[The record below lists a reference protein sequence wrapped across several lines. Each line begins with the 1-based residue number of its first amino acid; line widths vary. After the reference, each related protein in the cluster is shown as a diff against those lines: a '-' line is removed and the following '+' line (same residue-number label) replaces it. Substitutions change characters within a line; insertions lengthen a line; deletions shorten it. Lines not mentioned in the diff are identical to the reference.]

1 MRAIGLAAR
10 RPPLPHGLS
19 PLIWPANYRS
29 AMGSDA
35 SRSVGTVG
43 ATNRT
48 VVPITVM
55 ARIRLANSN
64 SPIGSDAAS
73 PIDAI
78 DTSGCVA
85 WLGKHERAKCNHD
98 GEHRD
103 AISGEALCSVFHFCP
118 FWMRGVRDYS
128 TACW

>member
-1 MRAIGLAAR
+1 
-10 RPPLPHGLS
+10 
-19 PLIWPANYRS
+19 
-29 AMGSDA
+29 MGSGT

-48 VVPITVM
+48 VVAITVM
-55 ARIRLANSN
+55 MRIWLANSH

-85 WLGKHERAKCNHD
+85 WLGEHERAKCNRY
-98 GEHRD
+98 GKHRN
-103 AISGEALCSVFHFCP
+103 AISGEALCSVFHFGYLLDSRSARL
-118 FWMRGVRDYS
+118 FHRLR
-128 TACW
+128 AIN

>member
-1 MRAIGLAAR
+1 
-10 RPPLPHGLS
+10 
-19 PLIWPANYRS
+19 
-29 AMGSDA
+29 MGSDT

-55 ARIRLANSN
+55 ARIWLANSQ
-64 SPIGSDAAS
+64 SPVGSDAAS

-85 WLGKHERAKCNHD
+85 WLGKHERAKCSHD
-98 GEHRD
+98 ASTGMRYLAKPCVVYTISRYLLDSRSARIFRHLLIIKSPVAVGFSGEH
-103 AISGEALCSVFHFCP
+103 SVA
-118 FWMRGVRDYS
+118 G
-128 TACW
+128 

>member
-1 MRAIGLAAR
+1 LAGFDGQFD
-10 RPPLPHGLS
+10 PPRNFSSGSCRHAPSGFLL
-19 PLIWPANYRS
+19 LIWPANDRS
-29 AMGSDA
+29 AMGSNA
-35 SRSVGTVG
+35 PRPVGTVG

-48 VVPITVM
+48 VVPVTVM
-55 ARIRLANSN
+55 ARIWLANSH

-98 GEHRD
+98 GEHRHK
-103 AISGEALCSVFHFCP
+103 ISVEAL
-118 FWMRGVRDYS
+118 RGVYHF
-128 TACW
+128 

>member
-1 MRAIGLAAR
+1 
-10 RPPLPHGLS
+10 
-19 PLIWPANYRS
+19 
-29 AMGSDA
+29 MGSGT

-48 VVPITVM
+48 VVAITIM
-55 ARIRLANSN
+55 MRIWLANSH

-85 WLGKHERAKCNHD
+85 WLGKHERAKSHHN
-98 GEHRD
+98 GEHRN
-103 AISGEALCSVFHFCP
+103 AISGETVCIIFHLRP
-118 FWMRGVRDYS
+118 F
-128 TACW
+128 